1 MNTYKKREFEVGGSK
16 PVWIPPIRTMLVGG
30 QLDMSKYEDK
40 PVQIPAGSMVYL
52 PYAGGEATIVTK
64 DDVEMLPKVNALTQN
79 DINIDQY
86 TENATV
92 TAVTEGHVYADYIP
106 EVPESVKAQ
115 LKGIHFEYLIKKEE
129 SEVGE

>member
-30 QLDMSKYEDK
+30 YLDLTKYEER
-40 PVQIPAGSMVYL
+40 PIQIPAGSMVYM

-79 DINIDQY
+79 DIDIDAN
-86 TENATV
+86 TVDATV
-92 TAVTEGHVYADYIP
+92 TAVVEGHVYADYIP